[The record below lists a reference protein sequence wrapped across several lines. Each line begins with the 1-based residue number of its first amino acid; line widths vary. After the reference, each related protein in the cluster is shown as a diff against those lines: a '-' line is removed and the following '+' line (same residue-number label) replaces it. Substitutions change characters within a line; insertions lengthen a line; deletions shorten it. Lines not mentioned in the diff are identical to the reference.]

1 MFAFFAVV
9 AIALAVLA
17 YQHSKVRRAAREAH
31 IRSFVLP
38 QGLFAELKK
47 KRPDLTQKDCE
58 LVAHALRQF
67 FLAYL
72 LGGRQYVSM
81 PSQVVD
87 DLWHAF
93 ILHTRTYEQFLP
105 ASVRWSVAPL
115 ARHDV
120 ERHAEV

>member
-67 FLAYL
+67 FFGVSLGRPAVRFDALA
-72 LGGRQYVSM
+72 GGRRFVARVHLAH
-81 PSQVVD
+81 PH
-87 DLWHAF
+87 L
-93 ILHTRTYEQFLP
+93 RTVLP